1 MGGSKGRFT
10 IVLAFAQGSDRAS
23 FDWLLVIIHLVRMQN
38 IPKNKH
44 IWPPDTHTNVSFS
57 ENIAHVLNEWSLN
70 KLQILLAVL
79 CIITGECK
87 VRLLLNTKVP
97 SLRIVSNK

>member
-44 IWPPDTHTNVSFS
+44 I
-57 ENIAHVLNEWSLN
+57 
-70 KLQILLAVL
+70 
-79 CIITGECK
+79 
-87 VRLLLNTKVP
+87 
-97 SLRIVSNK
+97 